1 MSDDAKILVVDD
13 VPQNVRL
20 LEAVLAPRGYDVVT
34 ATDGDSAL
42 RLVESE
48 EPDLV
53 LLDVVMPSW
62 TVTRSADGSARA
74 RRRRCCRCSWS
85 RRAWRRRRR

>member
-13 VPQNVRL
+13 VPRTCL

-34 ATDGDSAL
+34 ATDGDGAL

-48 EPDLV
+48 EPI
-53 LLDVVMPSW
+53 S
-62 TVTRSADGSARA
+62 
-74 RRRRCCRCSWS
+74 CSS
-85 RRAWRRRRR
+85 MS